1 MLVLARKKGQ
11 SIIIG
16 KDIKIFVVDVAGET
30 VRLGIEAP
38 PVLEIFRSEI
48 YQALREENSGS
59 VTSTGEALLLL
70 KRNYGKGK

>member
-16 KDIKIFVVDVAGET
+16 KDIRVFVVEVIGET

-38 PVLEIFRSEI
+38 PDLEIFRSEI
-48 YQALREENSGS
+48 YQQLREENARAI
-59 VTSTGEALLLL
+59 TGAGEIKKILE
-70 KRNYGKGK
+70 KGFSKKV